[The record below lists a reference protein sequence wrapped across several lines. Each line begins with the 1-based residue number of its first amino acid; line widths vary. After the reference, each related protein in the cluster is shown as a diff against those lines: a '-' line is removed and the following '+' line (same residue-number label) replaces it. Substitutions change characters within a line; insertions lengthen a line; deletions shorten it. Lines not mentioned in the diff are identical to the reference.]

1 MTRHTAPRLIA
12 AAGLAALLSAC
23 TTLYP
28 TPQVDFAHATA
39 PAAPASGPMAFPEA
53 QPMPVVLP
61 QASYGNGS
69 IYQQAAYRPLF
80 EDYRARMVGDTLTI
94 NIVENVSATQTANS
108 TVGKTGKV
116 ESSVS
121 SLGGLSALGLG
132 RLGVSGSS
140 ANNFEGK
147 GTTATTNQ
155 FSGTITATVIG
166 VLPNGHLLV
175 AGEKQVG
182 VNQRVDVLRFTGQ
195 VDPRSIAPGNSVQSA
210 QIANVRIENRGRGV
224 IEDAQ
229 GMNWLGRFFLNILP
243 I

>member
-1 MTRHTAPRLIA
+1 MSITLTRLLPALT
-12 AAGLAALLSAC
+12 LAALAGC
-23 TTLYP
+23 TTIYP

-39 PAAPASGPMAFPEA
+39 PAAPASGPSAFPEL
-53 QPMPVVLP
+53 QPLPYTAPV
-61 QASYGNGS
+61 AMGGNGA
-69 IYQQAAYRPLF
+69 IYQAAAYRPLF

-116 ESSVS
+116 ESSAS
-121 SLGGLSALGLG
+121 SLSGLSALGLS
-132 RLGVSGSS
+132 RLGISGSS

-155 FSGTITATVIG
+155 FSGTITATVVG

-195 VDPRSIAPGNSVQSA
+195 VDPRAIAPGNTVQSA
-210 QIANVRIENRGRGV
+210 QIANVRIENRGRGA

-229 GMNWLGRFFLNILP
+229 GMNWLGRFFLNLLP

>member
-1 MTRHTAPRLIA
+1 VSRRSAWRLLA
-12 AAGLAALLSAC
+12 WLPALGLAAC
-23 TTLYP
+23 QTVYP

-39 PAAPASGPMAFPEA
+39 PAPAASGPSAFPEL
-53 QPMPVVLP
+53 QPLPATAPV
-61 QASYGNGS
+61 AMAGNGS
-69 IYQQAAYRPLF
+69 IYQASAYRPLF
-80 EDYRARMVGDTLTI
+80 EDYRARMVGDTLTV

-108 TVGKTGKV
+108 TVGKTGKI
-116 ESSVS
+116 ESSAS
-121 SLGGLSALGLG
+121 ALGGLSALGLS
-132 RLGVSGSS
+132 RLGMSGSS

-155 FSGTITATVIG
+155 FSGTITATVVG

-195 VDPRSIAPGNSVQSA
+195 VDPRNIAPGNTVQSA
-210 QIANVRIENRGRGV
+210 QIANVRIENRGRGA

-229 GMNWLGRFFLNILP
+229 GMNWLGRFFLNLLP

>member
-1 MTRHTAPRLIA
+1 VSRRAVSRWLAWLPVL
-12 AAGLAALLSAC
+12 GLAAC
-23 TTLYP
+23 QTLYP
-28 TPQVDFAHATA
+28 TPKVDFAHATA
-39 PAAPASGPMAFPEA
+39 PEAPASGPSAFPEL
-53 QPMPVVLP
+53 QPLPHTAPVAMGGNGAIY
-61 QASYGNGS
+61 QAS
-69 IYQQAAYRPLF
+69 AYRPLF
-80 EDYRARMVGDTLTI
+80 EDYRARMVGDTLTV

-116 ESSVS
+116 ESSAS
-121 SLGGLSALGLG
+121 ALGGLSALGLS
-132 RLGVSGSS
+132 RLGMSGSS

-155 FSGTITATVIG
+155 FSGTITATVVG

-195 VDPRSIAPGNSVQSA
+195 VDPRSIAPGNTVQSA
-210 QIANVRIENRGRGV
+210 QIANVRIENRGRGA

-229 GMNWLGRFFLNILP
+229 GMNWLGRFFLNLLP

>member
-1 MTRHTAPRLIA
+1 MGGNGAI
-12 AAGLAALLSAC
+12 
-23 TTLYP
+23 Y
-28 TPQVDFAHATA
+28 
-39 PAAPASGPMAFPEA
+39 
-53 QPMPVVLP
+53 
-61 QASYGNGS
+61 QASS
-69 IYQQAAYRPLF
+69 YRPLF

-116 ESSVS
+116 ESSAS
-121 SLGGLSALGLG
+121 ALSGLSALGLS
-132 RLGVSGSS
+132 RLGISGSS

-155 FSGTITATVIG
+155 FSGTITATVVG

-195 VDPRSIAPGNSVQSA
+195 VDPRAIAPGNTVQSA
-210 QIANVRIENRGRGV
+210 QIANVRIENRGRGA

-229 GMNWLGRFFLNILP
+229 GMNWLGRFFLNLLP

>member
-1 MTRHTAPRLIA
+1 VSRRRAWHL
-12 AAGLAALLSAC
+12 LAALPALGLVAC
-23 TTLYP
+23 QTVYP

-39 PAAPASGPMAFPEA
+39 PSAPASGPSSFPEL
-53 QPMPVVLP
+53 QPLP
-61 QASYGNGS
+61 QTAPTAMAGNGA
-69 IYQQAAYRPLF
+69 IYQASAYRPLF
-80 EDYRARMVGDTLTI
+80 EDYRARLVGDTLTV

-108 TVGKTGKV
+108 TVGKTGKI
-116 ESSVS
+116 ESSAS
-121 SLGGLSALGLG
+121 ALGGLSALGLS
-132 RLGVSGSS
+132 RLGMSGSS

-155 FSGTITATVIG
+155 FSGTITATVVG

-195 VDPRSIAPGNSVQSA
+195 VDPRSIAPGNTVQSA
-210 QIANVRIENRGRGV
+210 QIANVRIENRGRGA

-229 GMNWLGRFFLNILP
+229 GMNWLGRFFLNLLP